1 MKSIPHSPIPAAA
14 AVFAAAALLA
24 AALSLSGCEVDSS
37 NTSREV
43 SNNSGTVYDF
53 SGLYKGVGTND
64 TVASYLVFPSEKQSG
79 TLLIWMRIIQD
90 GSSLQA
96 YDNAGENWSGS
107 ISEIEDAVARFSLD
121 GSTTAGASVTIAGT
135 MTYDS
140 GESTINASWLE
151 SGGFSGSFF
160 AVGTVSPPTTNT
172 STSVSISPT
181 SATIESGGSQT
192 FTASG
197 GNGTYSWSHTGS
209 CGTLSDTSGSSV
221 TYTYSSSGTDTLT
234 VTSGGKSASA
244 SITCE

>member
-1 MKSIPHSPIPAAA
+1 MNSAPHSRLSAAA
-14 AVFAAAALLA
+14 ATLAAAAALVA
-24 AALSLSGCEVDSS
+24 AMALSGCEVDSS

-43 SNNSGTVYDF
+43 SNASGTVYDF

-64 TVASYLVFPSEKQSG
+64 ANGVTSLVYPSEKQSG
-79 TLLIWMRIIQD
+79 TTLAWMRILQD

-96 YDNAGENWSGS
+96 YDNAGKNWNGS
-107 ISEIEDAVARFSLD
+107 ISGVEDTIARFSLE
-121 GSTTAGASVTIAGT
+121 GSTTAGAAVTIAGT
-135 MTYDS
+135 MTYAS
-140 GESTINASWLE
+140 GQSTINASWLE
-151 SGGFSGSFF
+151 SGFSGNFF
-160 AVGTVSPPTTNT
+160 AVATVSPPTTNT
-172 STSVSISPT
+172 GSVAVSPT
-181 SATIESGGSQT
+181 SATISSGNSQT